1 MDRLACALATAVLL
15 VVAGVGTG
23 CSSGGVVVAG
33 PTPAAADAKATGG
46 KVASRAE
53 EKVDWNAF
61 WEEMKSRGAQ

>member
-1 MDRLACALATAVLL
+1 MDRLARAFATALLL

-23 CSSGGVVVAG
+23 CSTGVLVAG
-33 PTPAAADAKATGG
+33 SPPAAADPKATGG

-61 WEEMKSRGAQ
+61 WEEMKSRGSQ